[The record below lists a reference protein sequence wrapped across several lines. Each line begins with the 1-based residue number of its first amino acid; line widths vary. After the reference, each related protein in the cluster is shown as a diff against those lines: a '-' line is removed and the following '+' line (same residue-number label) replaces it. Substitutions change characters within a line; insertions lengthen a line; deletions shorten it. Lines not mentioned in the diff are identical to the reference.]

1 MLNFL
6 HCFITITRQIYLPNI
21 IPRGKKTTNE
31 TNMPIKSDCALN
43 TIPKATEK
51 PIDNIAIHMRKLN
64 TSWFLRLDIPH
75 FSGILNWFC
84 INNFSRYSLYFSLN
98 SKEAAAIKLK
108 NNKSLHPLP
117 LAAMNL
123 FSVLGFWGFFGISH
137 ISEIM

>member
-51 PIDNIAIHMRKLN
+51 PIDNIAIHLRTLN

-98 SKEAAAIKLK
+98 SKEAAAIKTEITDK
-108 NNKSLHPLP
+108 MMNNVMIWLCFYCLYFTTVTS
-117 LAAMNL
+117 A
-123 FSVLGFWGFFGISH
+123 
-137 ISEIM
+137 